1 MSRRLTSIFSISMTL
16 MEIYEPLWKPSWVP
30 SPVYGACGLVE
41 HGIAAALSKL
51 TLDDLHRAV
60 ESC

>member
-1 MSRRLTSIFSISMTL
+1 MTL

-41 HGIAAALSKL
+41 HGIAAALSKF